1 MKLAFSTLGCPD
13 WDLEEILRRAV
24 EYGYRGVE
32 LRGYLDAL
40 YLPEAE
46 PFREGS
52 LRRTKEMFA
61 RSGVEV
67 ACVSSSAK
75 LAVEEERK
83 EALRE
88 VRDYIRLAKELG
100 SPLVRVFGGRLE
112 EEGRRVGSAEALVE
126 NLRDAGREAEGSGI
140 ILVLETHDDFVE
152 SRKVAEV
159 LSKVDHPNVGVLWDL
174 HHPYRF
180 LGEPPEVTLGNLGP
194 FLRHVHVK
202 DSEAEDGGWRYTL
215 LGEGDV
221 PVLEMLRL
229 LRRAGYEGYLSLE
242 WEKRWHPELVGPE
255 VALPQYASK
264 LREYL
269 SLIEG

>member
-1 MKLAFSTLGCPD
+1 MMKLAFSTLGCPD

-75 LAVEEERK
+75 LAVEERK

-242 WEKRWHPELVGPE
+242 WEKRWHPELVEPE
-255 VALPQYASK
+255 VALPQYARK